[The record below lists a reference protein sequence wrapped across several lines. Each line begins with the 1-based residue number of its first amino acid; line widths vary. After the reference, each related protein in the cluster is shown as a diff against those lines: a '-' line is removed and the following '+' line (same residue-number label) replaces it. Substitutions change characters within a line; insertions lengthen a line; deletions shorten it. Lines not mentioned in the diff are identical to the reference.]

1 MLLRDADIKEAVAV
15 QRGESGQ
22 TRARRHRRRDRT
34 DARVL
39 VRKTAQLRAEARREV
54 LLLLRKKF
62 ARHAV
67 ELRYAVIFLRIV
79 LARRVAASLL
89 RHHVQQHRL
98 FHLFRLCQQLADAL
112 EVVAVH
118 RAEIGKSHLLEQ
130 RRRQQEALDARLG
143 ARDRLRQRPS
153 ARNTRELFLD
163 THFRTQIT
171 RTDAQARQM
180 TAQAADILRDRHIVV
195 VQNDEQRLA
204 RRAGIRKRLIRHA
217 AGQRAVA
224 DDRDNVVF
232 LVSERARV
240 RHAERDR
247 NRVRGVA
254 RDARVGN
261 ALLRLHEARKAAVL
275 PQR

>member
-1 MLLRDADIKEAVAV
+1 MLLRDADIKEAVPV

-39 VRKTAQLRAEARREV
+39 VRKTAQLRSETRREV

-67 ELRYAVIFLRIV
+67 ELRYAVILLRII

-112 EVVAVH
+112 EVVTVH

-153 ARNTRELFLD
+153 ARNACEFFLD
-163 THFRTQIT
+163 AHLRAQIT

-180 TAQAADILRDRHIVV
+180 AAQTADILRDRHIVV
-195 VQNDEQRLA
+195 VQDDEQRLA
-204 RRAGIRKRLIRHA
+204 RRAGIRERLIRHT
-217 AGQRAVA
+217 AGQRAVT

-232 LVSERARV
+232 LVFERARV

-254 RDARVGN
+254 RDTRVGN
-261 ALLRLHEARKAAVL
+261 ALLRLHEAGEAAVL